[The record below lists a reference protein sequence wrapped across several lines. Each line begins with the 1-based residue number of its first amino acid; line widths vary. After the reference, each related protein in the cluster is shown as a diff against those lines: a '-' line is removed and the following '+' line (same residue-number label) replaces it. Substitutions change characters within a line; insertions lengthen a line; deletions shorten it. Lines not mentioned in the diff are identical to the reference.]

1 MRDDTRWRWFV
12 SAQGNH
18 VVERELRELRLSAH
32 EAGRL
37 DAVMARIDEDAVRH
51 SDLDHLADGI
61 WELRVRLDHR
71 ILRLLYSHE
80 SHGTLLL
87 ALIVAVKKTQTTP
100 RNWIATARSR
110 RAEWRCMQ
118 PAKE

>member
-87 ALIVAVKKTQTTP
+87 ALALHAAGKRMTL
-100 RNWIATARSR
+100 RNYRSLPI
-110 RAEWRCMQ
+110 MDTS
-118 PAKE
+118 